1 MAELLIELFSEEIP
15 ARMQQKASDDLKR
28 LITDGLV
35 ASGLTYEGA
44 RGFST
49 PRRLV
54 LCVDGLPLEQ
64 PDVKEERKG
73 PRVGAPEQALTGF
86 MKAAGLDK
94 IEDAQIQKDPKK
106 GDFYVAVIEKKGQQT
121 SQVIS
126 DLLEKTIR
134 EFPWPKSQRWGAGTL
149 RWVRPLQSILCVFDG
164 ETIPLTLEDVK
175 VGNTTLGHRFM
186 APGELSANSF
196 ETYEDALG
204 KAKVVLDPKRRMDT
218 ILHDARD
225 LAFAGGMELVEDA
238 GLLEE
243 TAGLVEWPVTLMGS
257 FDESFLSVP
266 PEVIIT
272 SIKKHQKCFSVKERE
287 TGKLANRFIL
297 VSNLI
302 AGDGGKEI
310 IAGNERVIAARLSDA
325 KFFWDTD
332 RKIKLEDFAAKL
344 SEVTFHAKLGTLAD
358 KVDRFSGL
366 AEKLA
371 DLTKANRGDVMQ
383 AAKLCKADL
392 LSDMVGEFA
401 DLQGLMGHYYAL
413 DQGKSADIA
422 EAIST
427 HYAPLGPSDDVPKN
441 KVAVCV
447 ALADKIDTLVGF
459 WSIDE
464 KPTGSKDP
472 YALRRAALGVIRI
485 ILENELRIDLLDIL
499 KDHGTHFEGHDAA
512 KTARSLFG
520 FIGERLKVQ
529 MRDQGARH
537 DLVDSVLGLP
547 QQNDILMIVKRID
560 ALGSFLET
568 EDGQNLMTGVK
579 RALNILK
586 KEEERDGVSYEGRV
600 EEPFLKEAQEKAFY
614 DALERTSIEVSSA
627 TAQERFSEAMTALA
641 NLRGP
646 VDEFFDNIKVNAD
659 EGPVRRNR
667 LCLLNMLRQS
677 ASLLALFDK
686 IEG

>member
-1 MAELLIELFSEEIP
+1 MAELLIELFSEEI
-15 ARMQQKASDDLKR
+15 
-28 LITDGLV
+28 
-35 ASGLTYEGA
+35 
-44 RGFST
+44 
-49 PRRLV
+49 
-54 LCVDGLPLEQ
+54 LPLEQ

-73 PRVGAPEQALTGF
+73 PRVGAPEQALAGF
-86 MKAAGLDK
+86 MKAAGLTK
-94 IEDAQIQKDPKK
+94 IEDAHIKEDPKK

-121 SQVIS
+121 SKVIS
-126 DLLEKTIR
+126 ELLTKTIR

-164 ETIPLTLEDVK
+164 EIIPLTVEGVK
-175 VGNTTLGHRFM
+175 VGNTSLGHRFM
-186 APGELSANSF
+186 APDEFAANNF
-196 ETYEDALG
+196 DTYEDALG
-204 KAKVVLDPKRRMDT
+204 KAHVVLDPKRRMDT

-225 LAFAGGMELVEDA
+225 LAFAGGLELVEDDA
-238 GLLEE
+238 LLEE
-243 TAGLVEWPVTLMGS
+243 TSGLVEWPVTLMGR
-257 FDESFLSVP
+257 FDEDFLSVP

-302 AGDGGKEI
+302 AEDGGKEI

-332 RKIKLEDFAAKL
+332 RKIKLEEFASKL
-344 SEVTFHAKLGTLAD
+344 GEVTFHAKLGSLAD
-358 KVDRFSGL
+358 KVERFTGL
-366 AEKLA
+366 AEKIA
-371 DLTKANRGDVMQ
+371 DITSANKSDVAQ

-413 DQGKSADIA
+413 DQGKNADVA

-441 KVAVCV
+441 QVAVCV
-447 ALADKIDTLVGF
+447 ALADKLDTLVGF

-485 ILENELRIDLLDIL
+485 ILENELRIDLLSLL
-499 KDHGTHFEGHDAA
+499 KEHCAGFEGADGDKIAN
-512 KTARSLFG
+512 SLFG

-537 DLVDSVLGLP
+537 DLVDSVVGLP
-547 QQNDILMIVKRID
+547 QQNDILMIVRRID

-568 EDGQNLMTGVK
+568 EDGRNLMSGVK

-586 KEEERDGVSYEGRV
+586 KEEDRDGVAYEGRV
-600 EEPFLKEAQEKAFY
+600 EEPFLKEAQEKTFY
-614 DALERTSIEVSSA
+614 EALEKTSSEVSAA
-627 TAQERFSEAMTALA
+627 TAQEHYSEAMTALA